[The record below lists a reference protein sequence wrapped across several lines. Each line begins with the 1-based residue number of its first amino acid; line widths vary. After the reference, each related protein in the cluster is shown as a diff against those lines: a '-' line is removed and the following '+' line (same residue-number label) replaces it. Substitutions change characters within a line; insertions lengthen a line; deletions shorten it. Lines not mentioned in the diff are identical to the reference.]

1 MELQFYIQ
9 SVNAVAT
16 QGALLLGFAFAG
28 LVDVGIDDIQ
38 FPVSSFL
45 FYLSTE
51 VALASELVVL
61 AQSTLLIILGENLA
75 LRGPPG
81 SMPRAV
87 ETMRVRRKHI
97 FNSFGL
103 SLVMFHV
110 SAISLAWVKM
120 HEVLASISTI
130 MFAISLY
137 MCYKLWV
144 KNSKQTRLCRVSL
157 CLKSPI
163 KLLLTNLVV
172 APQ

>member
-9 SVNAVAT
+9 SVNADSR
-16 QGALLLGFAFAG
+16 LLAWWMLE
-28 LVDVGIDDIQ
+28 LMI
-38 FPVSSFL
+38 SSFQFL

-61 AQSTLLIILGENLA
+61 AQSTLLILGENLA